1 MRRIALL
8 AWILL
13 LSGCTAMKPADFTTG
28 EPRLVLEDYFNGH
41 TKAWGLFEDRFGRV
55 KRQFT
60 VDITGVW
67 NGETLT
73 LDEHFLYNDG
83 ETDQRVWTIRKTG
96 AHNYSG
102 TAADVVG
109 TAVGESAGNAL
120 NWRYVL
126 DLKVGDGT
134 LRVAFDDWMF
144 LQPGN
149 VMINRAHVSKWGV
162 EIGSVT
168 LFFSHP

>member
-41 TKAWGLFEDRFGRV
+41 TKAWGLFEDRFGLV

-96 AHNYSG
+96 AHN
-102 TAADVVG
+102 
-109 TAVGESAGNAL
+109 
-120 NWRYVL
+120 
-126 DLKVGDGT
+126 
-134 LRVAFDDWMF
+134 
-144 LQPGN
+144 
-149 VMINRAHVSKWGV
+149 
-162 EIGSVT
+162 
-168 LFFSHP
+168 